1 MAYVQVRCPH
11 CQCVDVVR
19 DGKQRNG
26 EQRYRCYN
34 VDCPRHSFL
43 LQYRNQGRLPAV
55 KQRMV
60 DMALNGRGIRDTA
73 RVLECV

>member
-1 MAYVQVRCPH
+1 
-11 CQCVDVVR
+11 
-19 DGKQRNG
+19 
-26 EQRYRCYN
+26 

-73 RVLECV
+73 RVLGVNPTTVIDTIKKRGGHTACS